1 MKVLFVG
8 TMDVKQQQTSHAC
21 TSRFYW
27 YQQSFLQ
34 VHMGWLHLHMSLHF
48 DRGCHIILVDS
59 RLKCKV
65 ASIREFATY
74 GASYS
79 CAYL

>member
-21 TSRFYW
+21 TSRFYR

-34 VHMGWLHLHMSLHF
+34 QVHMGGLHLHMSLHF
-48 DRGCHIILVDS
+48 DRGCHIILMDS
-59 RLKCKV
+59 RPECKV

-74 GASYS
+74 GAR
-79 CAYL
+79 L